1 MNRKLMI
8 LPSNDPNRIKLIM
21 IPADYDEHEVYRH
34 VTGIIAQVEESQS
47 NYQWEDVL
55 LALEDLGFENLEY
68 ILGPTLD

>member
-1 MNRKLMI
+1 
-8 LPSNDPNRIKLIM
+8 M